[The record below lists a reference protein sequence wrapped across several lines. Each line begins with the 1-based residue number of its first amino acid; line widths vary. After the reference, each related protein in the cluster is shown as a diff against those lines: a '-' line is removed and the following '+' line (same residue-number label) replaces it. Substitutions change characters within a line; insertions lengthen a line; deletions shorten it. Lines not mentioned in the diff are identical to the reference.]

1 MEPAL
6 TWAIILLPVIAALAN
21 GLAAGRLAR
30 PWPGLLACVALAA
43 SFVLSLRLLFFAAPL
58 DIISGT
64 WIESGPLRV
73 GFQLRVDHL
82 SAIMACIVSGIGLL
96 IHIYS
101 LGYMAHDARFSR
113 FFACLNLFA
122 GAMLLLV
129 LAGDLLL
136 LYVGW
141 EGVGLCSYLL
151 IGHWFERPDVPA
163 AATKA
168 MLVNRVGDACLLSGM
183 LLLGGHFAAQGG
195 YTLAIEAVTHNAA
208 QATGSGSLVTVICL
222 LLFIGATAKSAQLP
236 ALWVWLPDA
245 MAGPTPVSALIHAAT
260 MVTAGVYLLARLHVL
275 FAAAPIIMMVVAVIG
290 IATALFAAIVAVV
303 QNDIKKVLAYSTI
316 SQLGYMFAACGIGA
330 YGAAIFHLFT
340 HAFFKALLFLGAGA
354 VIHALDDEQDM
365 TRMGGLARRMP
376 ITYLTFLAGALSLAA
391 LPIWSGF
398 FSKEAI
404 LSAAFQHAPALFGL
418 ALLTATLTAYYSFR
432 QVAMVFHGEARSAV
446 ALGAHDP
453 SPAMA
458 VPLVVLA
465 AGATLVGFL
474 GLPAWSHLP
483 DLFERYLRPV
493 IGEMAPLPASL
504 GLLLSVGAILAAAVG
519 VAVARASFSAQPSG
533 PRRWEVRYPALTR
546 LIAERFYIETVLG
559 FVFVRGGMLL
569 ARLLAGPVDQGGID
583 GLVEGSGR
591 GLKRLSRIASRAQT
605 GFIPDYLF
613 VFVIGAFV
621 ALAAVVWRVWR

>member
-6 TWAIILLPVIAALAN
+6 TWAIILLPLFAALVN

-30 PWPGLLACVALAA
+30 PWPGLFACAALAG
-43 SFVLSLRLLFFAAPL
+43 SLILSLRLLFFPAPL

-101 LGYMAHDARFSR
+101 LGYMAHDARYSR

-151 IGHWFERPDVPA
+151 IGHWFERPGVAA

-195 YTLAIEAVTHNAA
+195 YTLAIEAVTANAA
-208 QATGSGSLVTVICL
+208 QAAGSGMLVTIICL

-275 FAAAPIIMMVVAVIG
+275 FAAAPVIMAVVAVVG
-290 IATALFAAIVAVV
+290 IATALFAALVAMV
-303 QNDIKKVLAYSTI
+303 QTDIKKVLAYSTI

-365 TRMGGLARRMP
+365 GQMGGLARRMP
-376 ITYLTFLAGALSLAA
+376 LTYITFIAGALSLAA

-418 ALLTATLTAYYSFR
+418 ALLTAVLTAYYSFR
-432 QVAMVFHGEARSAV
+432 QVWLVFHGEARSAA

-458 VPLVVLA
+458 APLVLLA
-465 AGATLVGFL
+465 VGATLVGFL
-474 GLPAWSHLP
+474 GLPAWSRLP
-483 DLFERYLRPV
+483 DLFERYLHP
-493 IGEMAPLPASL
+493 IFPPTEALPASL
-504 GLLLSVGAILAAAVG
+504 ALLLGAGAVLAAG
-519 VAVARASFSAQPSG
+519 IGLAVARASFSAQPSG
-533 PRRWEVRYPALTR
+533 PRRWQVRYPALAR

-559 FVFVRGGMLL
+559 FVFVRGGMFL
-569 ARLLAGPVDQGGID
+569 ARVLAGPVDQGGID
-583 GLVEGSGR
+583 GLVEGTGR
-591 GLKRLSRIASRAQT
+591 GLKRLSRTATRAQT

-613 VFVIGAFV
+613 IFVIGAFV
-621 ALAAVVWRVWR
+621 ALAAVAWRVWR